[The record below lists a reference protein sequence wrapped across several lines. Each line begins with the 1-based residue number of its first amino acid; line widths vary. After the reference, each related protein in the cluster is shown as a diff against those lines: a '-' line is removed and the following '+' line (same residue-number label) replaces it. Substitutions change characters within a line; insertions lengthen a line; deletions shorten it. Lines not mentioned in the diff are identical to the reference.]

1 MVYKSTNITQVAPGS
16 QRPSLDGHLQPA
28 TSLRR
33 PAGHAALRLSRHGR
47 RGALPRAQRGAV
59 SETAEICHGT
69 WGSPGFEA

>member
-28 TSLRR
+28 ASLRR
-33 PAGHAALRLSRHGR
+33 PAGHAARHGW